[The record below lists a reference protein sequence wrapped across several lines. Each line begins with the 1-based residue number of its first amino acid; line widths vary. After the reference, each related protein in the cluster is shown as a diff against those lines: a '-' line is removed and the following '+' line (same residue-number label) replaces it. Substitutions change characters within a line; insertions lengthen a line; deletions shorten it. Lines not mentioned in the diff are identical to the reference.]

1 MSVLRELDELLRSDD
16 DEYERLDLFLEADEL
31 IGQLQPADVPA
42 LLALWQARSLCW
54 QQRLTQA
61 SGSIDGAVLRAL
73 LAGLLQIKEA
83 THGVFELMARLPPVA
98 DTSPLSGSARLCR
111 ASLACAPGAAAAN
124 PDQLLELRAV
134 GPAAEAAGVGCL
146 EGYGAVAAMARR
158 GARMKIPAHTHDSRR
173 NRPCRWPRRC
183 CGRSHTPC

>member
-16 DEYERLDLFLEADEL
+16 DEYERLDLFLEADAL
-31 IGQLQPADVPA
+31 IGQLQSADVPA
-42 LLALWQARSLCW
+42 LLALWQARSLYW

-98 DTSPLSGSARLCR
+98 DTSPLSEALLDYAEQAWHAHQARQRQIQISCWSCGLSGR
-111 ASLACAPGAAAAN
+111 
-124 PDQLLELRAV
+124 LLKRL
-134 GPAAEAAGVGCL
+134 GLSSWKDAGL
-146 EGYGAVAAMARR
+146 
-158 GARMKIPAHTHDSRR
+158 
-173 NRPCRWPRRC
+173 
-183 CGRSHTPC
+183 